1 MAVEP
6 GTARYAVDGYTDRL
20 IVKWRKDAQA
30 KQARFGTAAVQ
41 SLSVTAGITLA
52 HARRMSGQADV
63 VRLPRRMSIAEADE
77 IAARLSADPA
87 IEYVVPDRKM
97 YPMRLPNDP
106 KMNITE
112 QWHYFGPSEGSFGG
126 INLPEAWDVTTGNPA
141 VTVAVIDTG
150 LVPHADIDDNLL
162 DGAGRVLPGYDFV
175 SDPLMANDGDGRDA
189 DPTDPGDWVSAEDIT
204 PGSPFEGCTSMNSS
218 WHGTH
223 VAGTIGALTDNGVGV
238 AGVNWESRILPVRV
252 LGKCG
257 GYESDVIDGMRWAAG
272 LPVPDPDVPA
282 NTNPAHVLN
291 LSLGGNGP
299 CDSAFQEAIDEIIA
313 AGKVIVVAA
322 GNEAQDVANSAPAN
336 CSGVIAV
343 AAVAR
348 NGQRAWYSNF
358 GSGITISAPGGD
370 QYVPTDM
377 QVLSTSNT
385 GFKGPDPSPG
395 GDRYVAHQ
403 GTSMATPHVTG
414 VVSLMLSLDS
424 NLIPAQVVRRLQE
437 TARPF
442 PAGTGRDCTTTT
454 CGAGIVDAAAVLALG
469 AQISAPVANAGND
482 RTVAPGA
489 SVILNG
495 SASVDNGTVSSYQW
509 EQVSGSTV
517 PLSNTA
523 PSAEPTTTFTA
534 PLAAGTLGFGLTV
547 TDDEGLSST
556 DVVNV
561 TVSDV
566 PPVLVTGGNRTVK
579 AGEALNFTVTASD
592 ANGTPPVLSASG
604 VPKGATFD
612 PVTGAFAWPSARPA
626 GTYSVTFTAT
636 DGVNTVDE
644 PVVITVEKS
653 GGSGGGGGALDMLA
667 LLLGAAGLLAKGV
680 RIARS

>member
-87 IEYVVPDRKM
+87 VEYVVPDRKM

-175 SDPLMANDGDGRDA
+175 SDPLRANDGDGRDA

-272 LPVPDPDVPA
+272 LPVPDVPA

-566 PPVLVTGGNRTVK
+566 PPVLDTGGNRTVK

-667 LLLGAAGLLAKGV
+667 LLLGAASLLVKGF

>member
-1 MAVEP
+1 
-6 GTARYAVDGYTDRL
+6 
-20 IVKWRKDAQA
+20 
-30 KQARFGTAAVQ
+30 
-41 SLSVTAGITLA
+41 
-52 HARRMSGQADV
+52 
-63 VRLPRRMSIAEADE
+63 
-77 IAARLSADPA
+77 
-87 IEYVVPDRKM
+87 
-97 YPMRLPNDP
+97 
-106 KMNITE
+106 
-112 QWHYFGPSEGSFGG
+112 
-126 INLPEAWDVTTGNPA
+126 
-141 VTVAVIDTG
+141 
-150 LVPHADIDDNLL
+150 
-162 DGAGRVLPGYDFV
+162 
-175 SDPLMANDGDGRDA
+175 
-189 DPTDPGDWVSAEDIT
+189 
-204 PGSPFEGCTSMNSS
+204 MNSS

-238 AGVNWESRILPVRV
+238 AGVNWGSRILPVRV

-322 GNEAQDVANSAPAN
+322 GNKNNDVANSEPAN
-336 CSGVIAV
+336 CNGVIAV
-343 AAVAR
+343 AAVAQ
-348 NGQRAWYSNF
+348 NGQRASYSNF
-358 GSGITISAPGGD
+358 GQGVTISAPGGD
-370 QYVPTDM
+370 WPIGLM
-377 QVLSTSNT
+377 VLSTANAGT
-385 GFKGPDPSPG
+385 QGPVASPD
-395 GDRYVAHQ
+395 GDAYVAYP
-403 GTSMATPHVTG
+403 GTSMAAPHVSG
-414 VVSLMLSLDS
+414 VISLMLSVNPSL
-424 NLIPAQVVRRLQE
+424 LPEEVVSTLKE

-442 PAGTGRDCTTTT
+442 PTYGDQWDCTTSI
-454 CGAGIVDAAAVLALG
+454 CGAGIVDAAAAVQAVSSG
-469 AQISAPVANAGND
+469 APLANAGNAQ
-482 RTVAPGA
+482 TVDPGA
-489 SVILNG
+489 NVTLDG
-495 SASVDNGTVSSYQW
+495 SSSSDNGVIVSYQW
-509 EQVSGSTV
+509 QQVGGIPV
-517 PLSNTA
+517 VLNNADQATA
-523 PSAEPTTTFTA
+523 GFTA
-534 PLAAGTLGFGLTV
+534 PLPAGLLQFSLTV

-566 PPVLVTGGNRTVK
+566 PPVLDTGGNRTVK

-644 PVVITVEKS
+644 PVVITVEES
-653 GGSGGGGGALDMLA
+653 GGSGGGVLDILV
-667 LLLGAAGLLAKGV
+667 LLWTAGLLVKGF